1 MPKTQGPELETQAKD
16 TGFHEKHGAKDTGP
30 AEKHRPRDT
39 GRRSKDTGLE
49 TQGPARNT
57 GSTVQARAARA
68 SRDRTVGGRGE
79 DDRAASDIVGAI
91 EPMSRGES
99 ERRPPE
105 ASPSSVPVEV
115 PSRRPTA
122 AERPGAPR
130 RTGGRLGE
138 WWRQVGGLP
147 GLAAT
152 AADGARWLY
161 RNRRRIASGVRR
173 LGEVLVAILK
183 TAARIGAVLVRMGE
197 ALARLEEQRT
207 AKPVGP
213 GRRRAA
219 RAGAGLSRFGRRLD
233 HYGRGLLPVADGIED
248 IGEHLEAAAP
258 GDSTPL
264 PPALADPTPPPASE
278 TAVPEA
284 RTVRDNAAPSAPPA
298 APEAIPAAK
307 PGIPEPAARRPPA
320 DERPRPASEPTT
332 AARKKKKTEQAPPT
346 PPAPV
351 ADDPAAALPE
361 DLRARLRGLGRRPR
375 RAALEGVIEDICRAR
390 GWSTTG
396 ELADILDRDFRS
408 LNRTYLKPMAA
419 AGRLVRRHPD
429 HPSHPDQAFTVPK

>member
-1 MPKTQGPELETQAKD
+1 
-16 TGFHEKHGAKDTGP
+16 
-30 AEKHRPRDT
+30 
-39 GRRSKDTGLE
+39 
-49 TQGPARNT
+49 
-57 GSTVQARAARA
+57 
-68 SRDRTVGGRGE
+68 
-79 DDRAASDIVGAI
+79 
-91 EPMSRGES
+91 MSRGEF
-99 ERRPPE
+99 ERPPPE

-115 PSRRPTA
+115 PPQRPAA
-122 AERPGAPR
+122 AEPSGAPR
-130 RTGGRLGE
+130 HTGRRLAE

-152 AADGARWLY
+152 VADGARWLY
-161 RNRRRIASGVRR
+161 RNRSRIASGVRR

-219 RAGAGLSRFGRRLD
+219 RTGAGLSRLGRKLD
-233 HYGRGLLPVADGIED
+233 RYGRGLLPVADGIED

-264 PPALADPTPPPASE
+264 PPALPDPTPPPVADAALPE
-278 TAVPEA
+278 T
-284 RTVRDNAAPSAPPA
+284 RTVRDSPAPAAPPA

-307 PGIPEPAARRPPA
+307 PGTPEPAARRPPA
-320 DERPRPASEPTT
+320 DERPPSASEPTS
-332 AARKKKKTEQAPPT
+332 AVRKKKKKKKKTEPAPPT
-346 PPAPV
+346 PRVPV
-351 ADDPAAALPE
+351 AEDPADALPE
-361 DLRARLRGLGRRPR
+361 ELRTRIRGLGRRPK
-375 RAALEGVIEDICRAR
+375 RAALESIIEDICRAR

-396 ELADILDRDFRS
+396 ELAAILDRDFRS